1 MYPEIIMDA
10 LFLSR
15 LQFAITP
22 FIHFL
27 FVPLT
32 IGLAFMIAI
41 METVYARSGD
51 KTYQQMAQF
60 WGKLF
65 LINFT
70 AGIVTGIVLEFQFG
84 MNWARY
90 SEYVGDIFGSLLAI
104 EATGFF
110 FLESTM
116 IGVWIF
122 GWKRVSAK
130 THAAVM
136 WLITIATCG
145 SAFWILT
152 ANAWMQHPV
161 GYEIRNGRAE
171 LTDLTAILLNPAA
184 LYSII
189 HTVSASL
196 VVGAFFVMGISAW
209 HLRRKNQERFFTISF
224 RIALVLGTIG
234 LIGVLG
240 AGDML
245 GMEIAQVQPA
255 KLAAMESHWETTD
268 NAPTHLLLWP
278 DEENQRNAFEFITVP
293 GGLSLLAFKNTDHEV
308 TGLNDIPKDLRPP
321 VAITFVSF
329 RLMVIIGFA
338 MVGLIGFAWLRWKN
352 LTGPDWYLSLLVWFI
367 PLPYVA
373 CNAGWIMTEVGRQPW
388 LVYNVM
394 KTSDG
399 VTAGLRTSNVAF
411 SLTVL
416 TILLSLIT
424 AIVVW
429 LIVKHCRMGPA
440 VMDEQENSE

>member
-1 MYPEIIMDA
+1 MDA

-32 IGLAFMIAI
+32 IGLAFMLAI
-41 METVYARSGD
+41 METLYVRTGD
-51 KTYQQMAQF
+51 VLYQRMAKF
-60 WGKLF
+60 WGRLF

-122 GWKRVSAK
+122 GWKRLSAK
-130 THAAVM
+130 AHAIVM
-136 WLITIATCG
+136 WLISIATCG
-145 SAFWILT
+145 SSFWILT

-184 LYSII
+184 IYSIL
-189 HTVSASL
+189 HTVSAGML
-196 VVGAFFVMGISAW
+196 VGAFFVMGISAW
-209 HLRRKNQERFFTISF
+209 HLIKKNQEKFFTVSF
-224 RIALVLGTIG
+224 KIALVIGTIG
-234 LIGVLG
+234 LLG
-240 AGDML
+240 MLAGGDML
-245 GMEIAQVQPA
+245 GSEIAEAQPA
-255 KLAAMESHWETTD
+255 KLAAMESHWETTA
-268 NAPTHLLLWP
+268 NAPMHLVVWP
-278 DEENQRNAFEFITVP
+278 DAENEENAFEFFTVP
-293 GGLSLLAFKNTDHEV
+293 SALSLLAFKDAEHEV
-308 TGLNDIPKDLRPP
+308 TGLKDIPEDMRPP
-321 VAITFVSF
+321 VAMTFVNF
-329 RLMVIIGFA
+329 RLMVAIGTA
-338 MVGLIGFAWLRWKN
+338 MVALISFAWLRWRN
-352 LTGPDWYLSLLVWFI
+352 LSGPKWYLWLLVLFI
-367 PLPYVA
+367 PMPYLA

-388 LVYNVM
+388 LVYGVM
-394 KTSDG
+394 RTADG
-399 VTAGLRTSNVAF
+399 VTEGLQASQVAF

-416 TILLSLIT
+416 TALLVLIT
-424 AIVVW
+424 AIVIG
-429 LIVKHCRMGPA
+429 LIVKHCRKGPA
-440 VMDEQENSE
+440 AE

>member
-1 MYPEIIMDA
+1 MDA

-32 IGLAFMIAI
+32 IGLAFMLAI
-41 METVYARSGD
+41 METRYARTGNVM
-51 KTYQQMAQF
+51 YRQMAQF

-65 LINFT
+65 LINFA

-110 FLESTM
+110 FLESVM

-122 GWKRVSAK
+122 GWKKLSPKA
-130 THAAVM
+130 HAIVM
-136 WLITIATCG
+136 WLISIATCG

-171 LTDLTAILLNPAA
+171 LTNLMDILLNPAA
-184 LYSII
+184 ILSIF
-189 HTVSASL
+189 HTVSASMT
-196 VVGAFFVMGISAW
+196 VGAFFVMGISAW
-209 HLRRKNQERFFTISF
+209 HLLRKNQPQFFAASF
-224 RIALVLGTIG
+224 RIALVVGTIG
-234 LIGVLG
+234 LFGVIVGGDLLG
-240 AGDML
+240 G
-245 GMEIAQVQPA
+245 EIARVQPA
-255 KLAAMESHWETTD
+255 KLAAMESHWETMQS
-268 NAPTHLLLWP
+268 APMHVLLWP
-278 DEENQRNAFEFITVP
+278 DVENEKNTFEFITIP
-293 GGLSLLAFKNTDHEV
+293 GAMSFLAFKDIHHNV
-308 TGLNDIPKDLRPP
+308 TGLKDFPAELRPP
-321 VAITFVSF
+321 VKLTFVNF
-329 RLMVIIGFA
+329 RLMVAIGSA
-338 MVGLIGFAWLRWKN
+338 MMVLIGFAWLKWK
-352 LTGPDWYLSLLVWFI
+352 TFVFPKWYLCLLVWFI
-367 PLPYVA
+367 PLPYIA

-394 KTSDG
+394 KTADG
-399 VTAGLRTSNVAF
+399 LTEGLETSQVAF
-411 SLTVL
+411 SLSVLTVL
-416 TILLSLIT
+416 LTLIT
-424 AIVVW
+424 GIVVW
-429 LIVKHCRMGPA
+429 LIVHHCRKGPA
-440 VMDEQENSE
+440 VVKE

>member
-1 MYPEIIMDA
+1 MDV

-51 KTYQQMAQF
+51 KMYQTMAKF

-70 AGIVTGIVLEFQFG
+70 AGIVTGLVLEFQFG

-122 GWKRVSAK
+122 GWKKLSAK
-130 THAAVM
+130 AHAIVM
-136 WLITIATCG
+136 WLVSIATCG

-152 ANAWMQHPV
+152 ANAWMQNPV

-171 LTDLTAILLNPAA
+171 LTDFMAILLNPAA
-184 LYSII
+184 IFSIL
-189 HTVSASL
+189 HTVSAAMTT
-196 VVGAFFVMGISAW
+196 GAFFVMGISAW
-209 HLRRKNQERFFTISF
+209 HLLRKNEQRFFSASF
-224 RIALVLGTIG
+224 KIALVIGTIG

-240 AGDML
+240 GGDML
-245 GMEIAQVQPA
+245 GSEIAKAQPA
-255 KLAAMESHWETTD
+255 KLAAMESHWETTEK
-268 NAPTHLLLWP
+268 APMHLLVWP
-278 DEENQRNAFEFITVP
+278 NTEDEQNAFEFITIP
-293 GGLSLLAFKNTDHEV
+293 GALSLLAFKDINHPV
-308 TGLNDIPKDLRPP
+308 AGLKDIPADERPP
-321 VAITFVSF
+321 VEITFVNF
-329 RLMVIIGFA
+329 RLMVAIGTA
-338 MVGLIGFAWLRWKN
+338 MIGLIGFGWLRWKN
-352 LTGPDWYLSLLVWFI
+352 LTGPQWYLWLLVLFI
-367 PLPYVA
+367 PMPYLA
-373 CNAGWIMTEVGRQPW
+373 NNAGWIMTEVGRQPW
-388 LVYNVM
+388 LVYGVM
-394 KTSDG
+394 KTADG
-399 VTAGLRTSNVAF
+399 VSENLQTSQVAF

-416 TILLSLIT
+416 TVVMTALLGVCIT
-424 AIVVW
+424 
-429 LIVKHCRMGPA
+429 LIVKHCRKGPA
-440 VMDEQENSE
+440 AIEE

>member
-1 MYPEIIMDA
+1 MDA

-32 IGLAFMIAI
+32 IGLAFMLAI
-41 METVYARSGD
+41 METVYARTGD
-51 KTYQQMAQF
+51 VMYQRMAKF

-122 GWKRVSAK
+122 GWKKLSAK
-130 THAAVM
+130 AHAAVM
-136 WLITIATCG
+136 WLISIATCG
-145 SAFWILT
+145 SSFWILT

-171 LTDLTAILLNPAA
+171 LTDLKAILLNPAA
-184 LYSII
+184 IYSII
-189 HTVSASL
+189 HTVSAGML
-196 VVGAFFVMGISAW
+196 VGAFFVMGISAW
-209 HLRRKNQERFFTISF
+209 HLIRKNQERFFTISF
-224 RIALVLGTIG
+224 KIALVIGTIG
-234 LIGVLG
+234 LVGVLG
-240 AGDML
+240 GGDLL
-245 GMEIAQVQPA
+245 GSEIAEAQPA
-255 KLAAMESHWETTD
+255 KLAAMESHWETTA
-268 NAPTHLLLWP
+268 NAPMHLLVWP
-278 DEENQRNAFEFITVP
+278 DVENEENAIEFLTVP
-293 GGLSLLAFKNTDHEV
+293 SALSILAFKDPNHEV
-308 TGLNDIPKDLRPP
+308 TGLKDIPPEMRPP
-321 VAITFVSF
+321 VAITFVNF
-329 RLMVIIGFA
+329 RLMVAIGTA
-338 MVGLIGFAWLRWKN
+338 MIGLIGFAWLRWKK
-352 LTGPDWYLSLLVWFI
+352 LSGPTWYLRLLVWFI
-367 PLPYVA
+367 PMPYIA

-394 KTSDG
+394 LTKDG
-399 VTAGLRTSNVAF
+399 VTEGLQTSQVAF

-416 TILLSLIT
+416 TILLVLIT
-424 AIVVW
+424 ALVIG
-429 LIVKHCRMGPA
+429 LIVKHCRKGPETET
-440 VMDEQENSE
+440 M

>member
-1 MYPEIIMDA
+1 MDA

-41 METVYARSGD
+41 METIYARSGE
-51 KTYQQMAQF
+51 KMYQQMAKF

-70 AGIVTGIVLEFQFG
+70 AGIVTGMVLEFQFG

-122 GWKRVSAK
+122 SWKKLSAK
-130 THAAVM
+130 AHAIVM
-136 WLITIATCG
+136 WLVSIATCG

-152 ANAWMQHPV
+152 ANAWMQNPV

-171 LTDLTAILLNPAA
+171 LTDLGAILLNPAA
-184 LYSII
+184 IYSII
-189 HTVSASL
+189 HTVSAGMI
-196 VVGAFFVMGISAW
+196 VGAFFVMGISAW
-209 HLRRKNQERFFTISF
+209 HLLRKNQERFFTVSF
-224 RIALVLGTIG
+224 KIALIIGTLG
-234 LIGVLG
+234 LVGVLAG
-240 AGDML
+240 GDML
-245 GMEIAQVQPA
+245 GGEIAEAQPA
-255 KLAAMESHWETTD
+255 KLAAMESHWETSD
-268 NAPTHLLLWP
+268 NAPMHLMVWP
-278 DEENQRNAFEFITVP
+278 DEANEKNMFEFLTVP
-293 GGLSLLAFKNTDHEV
+293 GGLSLLAFKDAEHEV
-308 TGLNDIPKDLRPP
+308 VGLKDIPADLRPP
-321 VAITFVSF
+321 VAITFVNF
-329 RLMVIIGFA
+329 RLMVAIGTA
-338 MVGLIGFAWLRWKN
+338 MIALIGFAWLRWRN
-352 LTGPDWYLSLLVWFI
+352 LTGPRWYLWLLVWFI
-367 PLPYVA
+367 PMPYIA

-394 KTSDG
+394 KTADG
-399 VTAGLRTSNVAF
+399 VTEGLQTSQVAF
-411 SLTVL
+411 SLIVL
-416 TILLSLIT
+416 TTLMTLLT
-424 AIVVW
+424 CVTVW
-429 LIVKHCRMGPA
+429 LIVKHCRKGPA
-440 VMDEQENSE
+440 AIEE